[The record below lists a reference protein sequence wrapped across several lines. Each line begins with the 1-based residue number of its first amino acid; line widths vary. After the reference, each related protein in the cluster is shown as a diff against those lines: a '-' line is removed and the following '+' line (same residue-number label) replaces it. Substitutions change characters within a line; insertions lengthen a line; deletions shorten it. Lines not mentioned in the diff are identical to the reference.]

1 MPDSTPQA
9 NQERHT
15 PGASDDSGLIQIPS
29 SQVHP
34 ALANSPHPD
43 QSRTFNVQVNGRTEQ
58 WGIDKLIA
66 EAQQGAAG
74 REKFQEA
81 AEIRREASKAMA
93 LKEDM
98 EMVFQDGDVDA
109 FRRLGAAMGVS
120 GNEVERIAQQTFS
133 DDDDDDDDDDAV
145 ESYNRQVQQGRNK
158 VTQQD
163 TGPVDYGRLSPDL
176 QRVLRESERAR
187 IDGIVNLALDKD
199 EIIGYNMKAHSPE
212 GRAAIRGFVD
222 EKIRGRLD
230 QYGGDFGDGTR
241 ILAEILPEIRGHL
254 QALGTPGSRTHAG
267 LGHAPGGGDTEV
279 YPKKMPDHV
288 PSTDGDNF
296 EQNILETMAYHQV
309 QAERGRQQ

>member
-1 MPDSTPQA
+1 
-9 NQERHT
+9 
-15 PGASDDSGLIQIPS
+15 
-29 SQVHP
+29 
-34 ALANSPHPD
+34 
-43 QSRTFNVQVNGRTEQ
+43 
-58 WGIDKLIA
+58 LIA

-81 AEIRREASKAMA
+81 AEIRREASKALA

-212 GRAAIRGFVD
+212 GRTAIRGFVD

-254 QALGTPGSRTHAG
+254 QALGTQAAAIQKSTLRKCQTTSHPLTVITSSRISWRLWPTTKSRLNEDASSRFG
-267 LGHAPGGGDTEV
+267 PTG
-279 YPKKMPDHV
+279 
-288 PSTDGDNF
+288 
-296 EQNILETMAYHQV
+296 V
-309 QAERGRQQ
+309 Q